1 MLASRLS
8 RSTLM
13 KLISRRGSPPKVVAL
28 AEEALKCR
36 FLLWA
41 QRPLLAGY
49 GGEKRHGLAAPGDD
63 DPLSGFCRLHIAG
76 QVLVDFPQ
84 AHSLLHQTLQEAA
97 L

>member
-13 KLISRRGSPPKVVAL
+13 KLISRRGSPPQVMAL
-28 AEEALKCR
+28 IEEAFQSR
-36 FLLWA
+36 LLLRA
-41 QRPLLAGY
+41 QRPLLAEDGR
-49 GGEKRHGLAAPGDD
+49 EKRHRLTAPGDD
-63 DPLSGFCRLHIAG
+63 DPFSGFCRLHIAG

-84 AHSLLHQTLQEAA
+84 AHSLLHQILQENA